1 MGSAATWLPRWSPRP
16 SGRAVHRVVRAS
28 LVLLASPLAPFIGV
42 SRSESSQHRSPI
54 GGGRSGRNKQQKH
67 LQMLAAEVLLARL
80 FGAHRQPRAKATTS
94 RTRHPFRV
102 ERGVRASTAGL
113 GLCSGGQ
120 KRANGGVL
128 YAKFCLL
135 QAYFCSLWRSS
146 SAAACR
152 RPRLLPNERAI
163 LGWAAGRR
171 CPCGLK
177 PVVLRLKLTA
187 INPRNLPL
195 WPN

>member
-1 MGSAATWLPRWSPRP
+1 MCP
-16 SGRAVHRVVRAS
+16 
-28 LVLLASPLAPFIGV
+28 
-42 SRSESSQHRSPI
+42 
-54 GGGRSGRNKQQKH
+54 
-67 LQMLAAEVLLARL
+67 
-80 FGAHRQPRAKATTS
+80 
-94 RTRHPFRV
+94 
-102 ERGVRASTAGL
+102 
-113 GLCSGGQ
+113 GGQ

-163 LGWAAGRR
+163 LGWAGGRR

-177 PVVLRLKLTA
+177 PVALRLKLTA
-187 INPRNLPL
+187 IKPRNLPL
-195 WPN
+195 WPKPPVATPLNPRYIFTFLKEKSRQICLNSVYVGRAHPRRQPCRASQEGSQHNALVRDRVKLFCFRFFDTRGGKLLWRRYIGGFVGFLVGFVIAGLLGDT